1 MGTLVIKS
9 FPEEIHARLKRA
21 AAAHR
26 RSVTQEAIHLLDLAL
41 HTPRA
46 QQGDSRPALSEESA
60 PYWARREMLPAYR
73 ALLEAGALSGGTD
86 SATILSEERD
96 AR

>member
-9 FPEEIHARLKRA
+9 FPEEIHARLRLA

-26 RSVTQEAIHLLDLAL
+26 RSVTQEAIHLLDRAL
-41 HTPRA
+41 HA
-46 QQGDSRPALSEESA
+46 QQGESRPARSEEPI

-73 ALLEAGALSGGTD
+73 ALLDAGALSGGTD
-86 SATILSEERD
+86 SGAMLSEERD

>member
-1 MGTLVIKS
+1 MSTLVIKS

-26 RSVTQEAIHLLDLAL
+26 RSVTQEAIHVLDHAL
-41 HTPRA
+41 RA
-46 QQGDSRPALSEESA
+46 QQGEARPRLSEEPT

-73 ALLEAGALSGGTD
+73 VLLEAGALSGGTD
-86 SATILSEERD
+86 SGTIISEERD

>member
-9 FPEEIHARLKRA
+9 FPEEVHTRLKRA

-26 RSVTQEAIHLLDLAL
+26 RSVTQEAIHLIDHALRIEPKNTLA
-41 HTPRA
+41 
-46 QQGDSRPALSEESA
+46 GLSEEPA
-60 PYWARREMLPAYR
+60 PYWARRDLLPAYR
-73 ALLEAGALSGGTD
+73 ALLEADALSGGTD
-86 SATILSEERD
+86 SGTIISEERD